1 MNKYIATGN
10 KASILVQAQA
20 QMHTLPSGICY
31 ASKRRIANSISRFG
45 DAFGAIIID
54 EAHEIT
60 PTIKEII
67 AHIQSKMTASALL
80 V

>member
-1 MNKYIATGN
+1 M
-10 KASILVQAQA
+10 QAQA
-20 QMHTLPSGICY
+20 QNARATQWYMPPQSV
-31 ASKRRIANSISRFG
+31 ANSISRFG

-67 AHIQSKMTASALL
+67 AHIQSKKRSCPRYWYDRYTLSHE
-80 V
+80 

>member
-1 MNKYIATGN
+1 M
-10 KASILVQAQA
+10 QAQA
-20 QMHTLPSGICY
+20 QNAPRYPVVY
-31 ASKRRIANSISRFG
+31 ATPQSVANSINRFG

-67 AHIQSKMTASALL
+67 AHIQSKMIVSALL